1 MPFIRAHSR
10 LEVEENYN
18 YVPLTL
24 DHQKKEIMK
33 YLCMAYEEESKL
45 DALSQSEWTALR
57 AETLNYVDELKKGGY
72 LIAAE
77 PLQSVRTAATVRV
90 RNGKISITDGP
101 FAETKETLGGF
112 FLIEARDMNEAIQ
125 VASRWPSARLGSI
138 EVRPI
143 EAGLN
148 EDKRYA

>member
-1 MPFIRAHSR
+1 M
-10 LEVEENYN
+10 
-18 YVPLTL
+18 
-24 DHQKKEIMK
+24 KKEIMK

-112 FLIEARDMNEAIQ
+112 FLIEATDMNEAIQ

-143 EAGLN
+143 EAGLK